1 MRPKH
6 SHYIPPL
13 FIHLHMPVYLRYVCK
28 AFQLTN
34 NITVRRMSQETTKNG
49 KKVYK
54 LVLTGGPCGGKTTGQ
69 SRLSTF
75 FENLGW
81 KVYRVPECATVI
93 MSGGVK
99 WTELSEDS
107 VFEFQENL
115 IKTMMM
121 IEKTYFDLA
130 NNASQNCLIIC
141 DRGVMDASAYMKP
154 GQWEKMKKANN
165 WNEVT
170 LRDSRYNQIIHM
182 VSAAKGAE
190 EFYTTEE
197 HATRYEDLDGARN
210 LDDMASQAWV
220 GHPYYDVMDNS
231 TNFDL
236 KLMRMIGAV
245 CQRLG
250 IDVSDRLS
258 IDSKKRKFLVAS
270 LALNEHFPEKYQDFI
285 VVHDYLVTPSRRMQA
300 RIRRRGQNGNW
311 TYTHTIRRPEIKNQ
325 SVELKMQSSGRDY
338 QILLAQRDDKHH
350 TIYKKRRCFLW
361 NNQYYQ
367 LDIYEKPCPKSCDGL
382 ILLETYTTQSD
393 RLDVP
398 PFLKISKEVTNDP
411 NYSMFNLSMK
421 DQFAHLKHFSKD
433 FSALSLDFV
442 DERDI
447 CTIQKIIANSPSAI
461 NGEEQFAFSEDDL
474 LKNDHASSERGDS
487 VTEVD

>member
-107 VFEFQENL
+107 
-115 IKTMMM
+115 
-121 IEKTYFDLA
+121 D
-130 NNASQNCLIIC
+130 
-141 DRGVMDASAYMKP
+141 MKP